1 MKSKFLL
8 IAVSALFAAAAL
20 LSGCGSDNNY
30 VVEDEPVETEA
41 EPALNTIGEPITGEN
56 VLTANLTNET
66 GRDIIGFAMKVSED
80 TEFGANLMDE
90 GDVFTAG
97 EERILY
103 YDAAD
108 AFEAA
113 AAQTGTDPNEPVLEP
128 AFDIQLTLKAAEEG
142 GEDTVVVLH
151 QFPFGDLTAGEL
163 RFEDEVAFVTY
174 VSSATGEELTTKEA
188 ELKLKEDEAAAAA
201 PAASTTT
208 ATTTQQNSTSSSTGS
223 SNSGSSNSGS
233 GNSSNSGGSSSGGS
247 DSGSGSGGDSGSSN
261 QGGSSDNS
269 GGSSGGGDDSGCI
282 GDEGLVY

>member
-201 PAASTTT
+201 APAASTTT
-208 ATTTQQNSTSSSTGS
+208 TTTTQQNSTSSSTGS
-223 SNSGSSNSGS
+223 SSNSGS
-233 GNSSNSGGSSSGGS
+233 GNSSNSGSGSSGS
-247 DSGSGSGGDSGSSN
+247 DSGSGSGSGGDSGSSN

>member
-201 PAASTTT
+201 APAASTTT
-208 ATTTQQNSTSSSTGS
+208 TTTTQQNSTSSSTGS
-223 SNSGSSNSGS
+223 SSNSGSGSGSSNSGS
-233 GNSSNSGGSSSGGS
+233 GSSGS